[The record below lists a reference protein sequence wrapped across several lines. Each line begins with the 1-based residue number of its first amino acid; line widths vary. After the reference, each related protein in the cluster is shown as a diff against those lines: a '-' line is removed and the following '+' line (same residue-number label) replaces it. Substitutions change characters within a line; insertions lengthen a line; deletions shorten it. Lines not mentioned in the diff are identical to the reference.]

1 MSTYNNAAYLRDAV
15 DSILNQ
21 TYRDFELIV
30 INDGSK
36 DNTEAILREY
46 EQQDCRVRVVSRGN
60 KGLTDSLNEGVDLA
74 RGRYV
79 ARMDADD
86 IAYRDRFAVQMAYMA
101 AHPECVCCGTFV
113 RLVDPFGSSL
123 GDLERP
129 TTHEEIDEVLMTGSG
144 WTMVHPTVLMRT
156 EAVRRLGGYK
166 RELDA
171 CEDLDLFIRLAEIGR
186 VANLP
191 TIQLDYRQHLGS
203 INKNKLDRQIKLT
216 DEVLAQANARR
227 GTNVKATAYDNNVRK
242 LSPFDQYRQWGWK
255 ALKLGNAGAAK
266 LHAKKMIGLRPFDRR
281 SWHLYAVAL
290 RGR

>member
-144 WTMVHPTVLMRT
+144 WTMVHPTCSCGPRPSAASGGT
-156 EAVRRLGGYK
+156 ARARRVRGPRFVHPPRRDRPAWRICRRSSSTTASTSAASTK
-166 RELDA
+166 TSS
-171 CEDLDLFIRLAEIGR
+171 IGR
-186 VANLP
+186 SSSP
-191 TIQLDYRQHLGS
+191 TRCS
-203 INKNKLDRQIKLT
+203 PKPT
-216 DEVLAQANARR
+216 PAAAR
-227 GTNVKATAYDNNVRK
+227 T
-242 LSPFDQYRQWGWK
+242 
-255 ALKLGNAGAAK
+255 
-266 LHAKKMIGLRPFDRR
+266 
-281 SWHLYAVAL
+281 
-290 RGR
+290 